1 MMKGGNSWKRSQ
13 QYKIK
18 RDSSQQSC
26 AFSLKVLRVCL
37 ASRPV
42 SPGWERGKSG
52 KKERTKG
59 NLRRISITSL
69 LIRFFFFLDFIQVF
83 REKQVSHGVLLDK
96 MEICRLII
104 VKKFHKLNSHMHGM
118 FSWINIRLEEDA
130 LPRTSGLLPQLCG
143 HYG

>member
-1 MMKGGNSWKRSQ
+1 MPGFQACFSWLGEREEWEKGKNKGKLKKNIHNFSTH
-13 QYKIK
+13 KI
-18 RDSSQQSC
+18 
-26 AFSLKVLRVCL
+26 
-37 ASRPV
+37 
-42 SPGWERGKSG
+42 
-52 KKERTKG
+52 
-59 NLRRISITSL
+59 
-69 LIRFFFFLDFIQVF
+69 FFFFLDFIQVF